1 MSLTGF
7 TWFFCVLIL
16 TGGLIGWLRQGSK
29 ASLIASTISGALLAL
44 GIHGIN
50 DHPGQ
55 EPYFA
60 GLLGITALF
69 LLVFSVVRLSK
80 AEGKFMPAGLILLLS
95 AAELCLLWVYW
106 SESGY

>member
-7 TWFFCVLIL
+7 TWFFCILIL

-29 ASLIASTISGALLAL
+29 ASLIASSISAALLAL

-50 DHPGQ
+50 DHQGQ
-55 EPYFA
+55 APYFA
-60 GLLGITALF
+60 GLLGITAVF
-69 LLVFSVVRLSK
+69 LLVFSVVRLAK
-80 AEGKFMPAGLILLLS
+80 PEGKIMPAGLILLLS
-95 AAELCLLWVYW
+95 VAELCLLWMHW